1 AATVDTAE
9 PLPPLRLI
17 AGAHVAYTGDQPV
30 AAVVVLTFPALEV
43 VARAAA
49 IGHAPFPY
57 VPGLLAFRE
66 LPTLLAACEQ
76 LSPDPDLVLCDAH
89 GIAHPCR
96 FGLASHLGYCLDV
109 PSVGCARRRFVGE
122 HGPVGEPR
130 GSWVWLTDGGQR
142 VGVVAR
148 TRTGVKPVFVSPG
161 FAVTV
166 SDAVEIV
173 LATTAGYRMRAA
185 SVTASIV
192 RTSSISRAVA
202 ASLVTSAPIASA
214 RSTSGRSA
222 SAGGVASMACA
233 DRMTVRPAARAR
245 GTSSVASAVEAI
257 SMSIASACA
266 SPAT

>member
-1 AATVDTAE
+1 MEDAIALQHELAATVDTAE

-49 IGHAPFPY
+49 IGHAAFPY

-76 LSPDPDLVLCDAH
+76 LSPPPDLVLCDAH
-89 GIAHPCR
+89 GIAHPRR
-96 FGLASHLGYCLDV
+96 FGVASHLGYCLDL
-109 PSVGCARRRFVGE
+109 PSVGCARSRLVGE

-130 GSWVWLTDGGQR
+130 GSWAWLTDGGQR
-142 VGVVAR
+142 VGAVVR

-161 FAVTV
+161 FSVMV

-173 LATTAGYRMRAA
+173 LATTAGYRMPEPIRQAQTLA
-185 SVTASIV
+185 KEKKR
-192 RTSSISRAVA
+192 RT
-202 ASLVTSAPIASA
+202 
-214 RSTSGRSA
+214 
-222 SAGGVASMACA
+222 
-233 DRMTVRPAARAR
+233 
-245 GTSSVASAVEAI
+245 SVAS
-257 SMSIASACA
+257 SATV
-266 SPAT
+266 S

>member
-1 AATVDTAE
+1 MRRRPRGGRRPSRSSTRIARTHRWDLSVEDAIALQHELAATVDTAE

-49 IGHAPFPY
+49 IGHAAFPY

-173 LATTAGYRMRAA
+173 LATTAGYRMPEPIRQAQMLA
-185 SVTASIV
+185 NEKKR
-192 RTSSISRAVA
+192 RT
-202 ASLVTSAPIASA
+202 
-214 RSTSGRSA
+214 
-222 SAGGVASMACA
+222 
-233 DRMTVRPAARAR
+233 
-245 GTSSVASAVEAI
+245 SVASSVTV
-257 SMSIASACA
+257 S
-266 SPAT
+266 

>member
-1 AATVDTAE
+1 MRRRPRGGRRPSRSSTRIARTHRWDLSVEDAIALQHELAATVDTAE

-17 AGAHVAYTGDQPV
+17 AGAHVAYTGDQLV
-30 AAVVVLTFPALEV
+30 AAAVVLTFPALEV
-43 VARAAA
+43 VGQAAA
-49 IGHAPFPY
+49 VEHAAFPY
-57 VPGLLAFRE
+57 VPGLLGFRE

-76 LSPDPDLVLCDAH
+76 LSPGPDLMLCDAH
-89 GIAHPCR
+89 GIAHPRR
-96 FGLASHLGYCLDV
+96 FGLASHLGYCLDL

-173 LATTAGYRMRAA
+173 LATTAGYRMPEPIRQAQMLA
-185 SVTASIV
+185 NEKKR
-192 RTSSISRAVA
+192 RT
-202 ASLVTSAPIASA
+202 
-214 RSTSGRSA
+214 
-222 SAGGVASMACA
+222 
-233 DRMTVRPAARAR
+233 
-245 GTSSVASAVEAI
+245 
-257 SMSIASACA
+257 SIAS
-266 SPAT
+266 SATVS